1 MTTHRAEL
9 RARYPVILE
18 RASLSYGPGW
28 AGLMEAL
35 CERLQF
41 HADHNTMPPVEI
53 TQPKE
58 KWGELTN
65 DDWDVIAGKR
75 DQLAG
80 RIQERYGRTKEE
92 AEKEVDEWLNN
103 Q

>member
-1 MTTHRAEL
+1 MNKDIIEGKWEQLKGKA
-9 RARYPVILE
+9 
-18 RASLSYGPGW
+18 
-28 AGLMEAL
+28 
-35 CERLQF
+35 
-41 HADHNTMPPVEI
+41 
-53 TQPKE
+53 KE

-75 DQLAG
+75 DQLSG